1 MNRLLRK
8 TKDIVSLSKKIAES
22 EVVKKYDQS
31 SSKKDPES
39 WVVAYS
45 LSEIEES
52 CQKISI
58 DLLKKLVAA
67 ETTEQVDCVLSDIR
81 EELRHML
88 YHIKDSKFFKIII

>member
-1 MNRLLRK
+1 MNRLLKK

-22 EVVKKYDQS
+22 EMIKKYNQS

-39 WVVAYS
+39 WVIAYS

-58 DLLKKLVAA
+58 GLLKKLADA
-67 ETTEQVDCVLSDIR
+67 ETREQVDCVLFDIR
-81 EELRHML
+81 EELRHIL
-88 YHIKDSKFFKIII
+88 YHIKDSEFFRNIL